1 MTVEVKYGGRVCDIG
16 PDQVSELELTRID
29 PIRISKAYPG
39 RETAEVAL
47 YDAIAQNDAAL
58 EMGDD
63 TLKKI
68 AVDLV
73 WAVRSSVVIDWDQKE
88 SVRAPMRSK
97 VRRLLARYDYPPDA
111 EAKAVELVL
120 EQAELFAHGEVSTA

>member
-1 MTVEVKYGGRVCDIG
+1 MKLAKQMRDDAKRNERLGL
-16 PDQVSELELTRID
+16 S
-29 PIRISKAYPG
+29 A
-39 RETAEVAL
+39 AEVAL
-47 YDAIAQNDAAL
+47 YDAIAQNDAAVL
-58 EMGDD
+58 QMGDD

-88 SVRAPMRSK
+88 SVRAAMRSK

-111 EAKAVELVL
+111 EARAIELVI
-120 EQAELFAHGEVSTA
+120 EQAELFANGEVPT